1 MKGKLLSL
9 VLLAGLVFG
18 HSDRAW
24 AIAAGDANAAFR
36 QAPVGTTMLF
46 GFWALGF
53 GQPGVS
59 TEFSVFADR
68 TNTSFAVPI
77 QIVFVDDKQTTV
89 ARFDDHL
96 TAAERKSY
104 DAEQTLIGTTSTVG
118 FFLVADSNWTSSVL
132 SGASV
137 IGLDP
142 SGSIEGTAKLL
153 LDSSGNVITTSRAL
167 TGHDLTQ
174 KFSTASLAAPLGL
187 TTLTPAGQGFQTFLV
202 LLNAGTTTTIPTKT
216 ATSVDNSQPISIE
229 FFGDNEVFLGSC
241 DTTLT
246 LNDVY
251 ITRPGLSP
259 KLNDLCIPP
268 TFKAG
273 LVPPANT
280 TARWAAVV
288 RTHNLATNVLIGEVI
303 TVNTKSL
310 EAYAYAMAQNAA
322 SSTTL
327 NNLYITSL
335 LITD

>member
-18 HSDRAW
+18 QSHEAW
-24 AIAAGDANAAFR
+24 AIAAGDGNQAFRNAA
-36 QAPVGTTMLF
+36 VGQPMLV

-53 GQPGVS
+53 GAPGVS

-96 TAAERKSY
+96 TAAERKHY
-104 DAEQTLIGTTSTVG
+104 DAEVTLQGVSSTVG
-118 FFLVADSNWTSSVL
+118 FFVVADSNWTSSVL

-137 IGLDP
+137 IGIDP
-142 SGSIEGTAKLL
+142 LGNNTDGQAKLL
-153 LDSSGNVITTSRAL
+153 LDSNGNTITTARAL
-167 TGHDLTQ
+167 TGHDLTR
-174 KFSTASLAAPLGL
+174 KTAAASLGAPLGL
-187 TTLTPAGQGFQTFLV
+187 TTLPSGNGFQTFMV
-202 LLNAGTTTTIPTKT
+202 FLNAGTTTTPGGKT
-216 ATSVDNSQPISIE
+216 ASQVDQTQPIAIE

-241 DTTLT
+241 DTNMTV
-246 LNDVY
+246 NDVY
-251 ITRPGLSP
+251 ITRPGLAP

-268 TFKAG
+268 SFKAA
-273 LVPPANT
+273 LVPPANVN
-280 TARWAAVV
+280 ARWAAVV
-288 RTHNLATNVLIGEVI
+288 RTHNLAANVLLGEVI

-310 EAYAYAMAQNAA
+310 EAYAYAMAEDGN
-322 SSTTL
+322 STTTL
-327 NNLYITSL
+327 HGTYLTSL

>member
-1 MKGKLLSL
+1 M
-9 VLLAGLVFG
+9 
-18 HSDRAW
+18 
-24 AIAAGDANAAFR
+24 
-36 QAPVGTTMLF
+36 

-68 TNTSFAVPI
+68 TNTSFAMPI

-89 ARFDDHL
+89 ARFDDFL
-96 TAAERKSY
+96 TAAERKHY
-104 DAEQTLIGTTSTVG
+104 DAEVTLVGTTSTIG

-142 SGSIEGTAKLL
+142 GGSIEGTAKLL
-153 LDSSGNVITTSRAL
+153 LDSNGNVITTARAL
-167 TGHDLTQ
+167 TGHALHV
-174 KFSTASLAAPLGL
+174 KSASNSLAAPLGL
-187 TTLTPAGQGFQTFLV
+187 TTLTPAGQGFQTFMV
-202 LLNAGTTTTIPTKT
+202 FLNAGTATTAPGKT
-216 ATSVDNSQPISIE
+216 VSSVDNSQPIAIE
-229 FFGDNEVFLGSC
+229 FFGDNEIFLGSC

-251 ITRPGLSP
+251 ITRPGLAP

-268 TFKAG
+268 SFKAG

-280 TARWAAVV
+280 TVRWAAAI
-288 RTHNLATNVLIGEVI
+288 RSHNQPANVLLGEVV

-310 EAYAYAMAQNAA
+310 EAYAYAMAQNTA
-322 SSTTL
+322 STTTL
-327 NNLYITSL
+327 NNLFITSL

>member
-1 MKGKLLSL
+1 M
-9 VLLAGLVFG
+9 
-18 HSDRAW
+18 
-24 AIAAGDANAAFR
+24 
-36 QAPVGTTMLF
+36 

-68 TNTSFAVPI
+68 TNTSFSMPI

-89 ARFDDHL
+89 ARFDDFL
-96 TAAERKSY
+96 TAAERKHY
-104 DAEQTLIGTTSTVG
+104 DAEVTLVGTTSTIG

-142 SGSIEGTAKLL
+142 GGSVEGTAKLL
-153 LDSSGNVITTSRAL
+153 LDSNGNAITTSRAL
-167 TGHDLTQ
+167 TGHALHV
-174 KFSTASLAAPLGL
+174 KSASNSLAAPLGL
-187 TTLTPAGQGFQTFLV
+187 TTLTPAGQGFQTFMV
-202 LLNAGTTTTIPTKT
+202 FLNAGTTTTPGGKT
-216 ATSVDNSQPISIE
+216 ASQVDNSQPIAIE
-229 FFGDNEVFLGSC
+229 FFGDNEIFLGSC

-251 ITRPGLSP
+251 ITRPGLAP

-268 TFKAG
+268 SFKAG

-288 RTHNLATNVLIGEVI
+288 RTHNQASNVLVGEVI

-310 EAYAYAMAQNAA
+310 EAYAYAMAQNAS

-327 NNLYITSL
+327 NNMFITSL